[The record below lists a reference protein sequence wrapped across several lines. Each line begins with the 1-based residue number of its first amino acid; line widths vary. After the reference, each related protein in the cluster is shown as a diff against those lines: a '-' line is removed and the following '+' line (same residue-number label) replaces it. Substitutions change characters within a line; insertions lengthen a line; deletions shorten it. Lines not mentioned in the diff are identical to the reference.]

1 MVITTGGDVQFHL
14 TLPAAIPETLQ
25 LRIQFVAEDN
35 MRNVWRQT
43 STGAYTNLR
52 KIFYEVQNSRVPLQR
67 FKVQVALMVNNNV
80 GPYAPTDLEFATV
93 YGKTYNK
100 KTSTYCSSSTE

>member
-14 TLPAAIPETLQ
+14 TLPAAIPETLR

-35 MRNVWRQT
+35 MRNVQSRT

-52 KIFYEVQNSRVPLQR
+52 YFTKQNSQVPFQR
-67 FKVQVALMVNNNV
+67 FKVQVALMVNNDV
-80 GPYAPTDLEFATV
+80 GPFAPTDLEFATV
-93 YGKTYNK
+93 YGKIYN
-100 KTSTYCSSSTE
+100 SF

>member
-14 TLPAAIPETLQ
+14 TLPAAIPETLR

-35 MRNVWRQT
+35 VRNVRNQT
-43 STGAYTNLR
+43 STGAYTNLT

-67 FKVQVALMVNNNV
+67 FKVQLALMVKNNV
-80 GPYAPTDLEFATV
+80 GPYVPTDLEFATV
-93 YGKTYNK
+93 YGKTYN
-100 KTSTYCSSSTE
+100 SF